1 MQTDQYYGACAF
13 LAGLAVTLV
22 LASWL
27 TPRAWW
33 RRPTARNLFI
43 VGAGTWAFGS
53 LILHFASTPLP
64 QMAQAGLPSRFS
76 PQAATFT
83 PTSTAASAAPAATP
97 AAMTIA
103 SAPQRSYRVHRD
115 LNLRAAAS
123 VEAPRLALVPAGASV
138 TPTGVRSGDWW
149 QVRTLADGKP
159 NTGWVSSLW
168 LRRAAE

>member
-1 MQTDQYYGACAF
+1 MRLDHYYGACAF

-27 TPRAWW
+27 TPRQWW

-43 VGAGTWAFGS
+43 AGVGTWAFGS
-53 LILHFASTPLP
+53 LILHFASAPLP
-64 QMAQAGLPSRFS
+64 LMAQSGLPSAFAPLRS
-76 PQAATFT
+76 GQETAREANPPHLQAA
-83 PTSTAASAAPAATP
+83 APVF
-97 AAMTIA
+97 
-103 SAPQRSYRVHRD
+103 RVHRD
-115 LNLRAAAS
+115 LNLRASAS

-159 NTGWVSSLW
+159 STGWVSSLW
-168 LRRAAE
+168 LRRTAE